1 MNRCRLAIAFLLVAT
16 LVLGGCSDDP
26 RPKIARPS
34 ESSSP
39 TVSESPSAGGP
50 ASPRDEQAAFIE
62 SYFSEVSASIST
74 GDSAPFIALSSGN
87 CQNCRVLADNLSQ
100 AYADGGRIEGGHWR
114 VLGSRHVREA
124 KLGSIWN
131 VRVRSARERWLD
143 GQGDPVKIVRAGTQR
158 FGMAIVS
165 VKGRWLVRELRLG

>member
-74 GDSAPFIALSSGN
+74 GDPSRFLALSSED
-87 CQNCRVLADNLSQ
+87 CESCRVIARNLAR
-100 AYADGGRIEGGHWR
+100 AYENG
-114 VLGSRHVREA
+114 
-124 KLGSIWN
+124 GSIKGGKWT
-131 VRVRSARERWLD
+131 VSSVSYQRKSPVGRVWDVDVTTARERWYD
-143 GQGDPVKIVRAGTQR
+143 GDGDQIKVVRPSKQHVAVALEAR
-158 FGMAIVS
+158 DD
-165 VKGRWLVRELRLG
+165 RWRVREMRLQ